1 MQWKRKH
8 LYTAD
13 GNYKLVIATLGIR
26 TEVLQNLKNKLA
38 HDSTTS
44 LWFLV

>member
-13 GNYKLVIATLGIR
+13 EDYKLVIATLGIR
-26 TEVLQNLKNKLA
+26 TEVPQNLKNKLT

-44 LWFLV
+44 LSFQV